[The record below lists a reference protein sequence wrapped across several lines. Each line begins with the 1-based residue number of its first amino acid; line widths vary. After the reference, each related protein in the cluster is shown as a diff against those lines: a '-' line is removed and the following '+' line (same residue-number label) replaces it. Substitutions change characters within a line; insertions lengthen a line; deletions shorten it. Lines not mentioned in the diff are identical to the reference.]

1 MLKCGKQ
8 EKITKAYLKNQI
20 VTLPLR
26 ALRTENLNELNDKK
40 NNESVVEKPNSNLTI
55 KNKKTSIIKKIL

>member
-1 MLKCGKQ
+1 
-8 EKITKAYLKNQI
+8 LKNQI

-55 KNKKTSIIKKIL
+55 KNKKPQ